1 MCDSRLPEVLKLVVF
16 PTSRE
21 GMKERKKQARVMLK
35 SVFPGET
42 SFFPLDVSFLFV
54 CQFCHSV

>member
-54 CQFCHSV
+54 C